1 MATNHYPTPPTL
13 LTSQVLLVVSSFAM
27 LSFFFHLS
35 ALAAVVALCCVGFL
49 PSGTELV
56 SVQRFVLLY
65 CSEEY
70 FIQLCFMDFSGTE
83 D

>member
-1 MATNHYPTPPTL
+1 MATNQDPTL
-13 LTSQVLLVVSSFAM
+13 PTLVASQVSLVVSSFTM

-35 ALAAVVALCCVGFL
+35 ALAAVHAQCCVGLL

-56 SVQRFVLLY
+56 SVQRFVRLY

-70 FIQLCFMDFSGTE
+70 FIQLCFMDFS
-83 D
+83 